1 MTNTYDTTVVQELFG
16 IPNLIVQKRK
26 DFFVSFPF
34 LSIEEAKQKLH
45 DLSHNPDETYILYN
59 GEIMTSRQFSNIYGG
74 YEYVSDDDE
83 SHDEQSPDSNSEPEE
98 GCCCSDGVCSF

>member
-34 LSIEEAKQKLH
+34 LSIDEAKQKLH

-59 GEIMTSRQFSNIYGG
+59 VQKNIIYRRGTCG
-74 YEYVSDDDE
+74 NFTLAGLL
-83 SHDEQSPDSNSEPEE
+83 P
-98 GCCCSDGVCSF
+98 

>member
-34 LSIEEAKQKLH
+34 LSIDEAKQKLH

-74 YEYVSDDDE
+74 YEYVSHDDE

-98 GCCCSDGVCSF
+98 GCCSDGVCSF

>member
-16 IPNLIVQKRK
+16 ISNLIVQKRK

-34 LSIEEAKQKLH
+34 LSIDEAKQKLH

-59 GEIMTSRQFSNIYGG
+59 GDIF
-74 YEYVSDDDE
+74 
-83 SHDEQSPDSNSEPEE
+83 HLL
-98 GCCCSDGVCSF
+98 

>member
-83 SHDEQSPDSNSEPEE
+83 SHDEQSPEPDSEPEE
-98 GCCCSDGVCSF
+98 GGYCSNGVCSF